1 MGAEKLSISLESD
14 LAASVRRAAHEQG
27 VSVSTWLADAAQ
39 AQIRQRLL
47 REALDALA
55 SEEGEL
61 EPTEI
66 DALIADA
73 RRTSRVVI
81 GAEGA
86 A

>member
-1 MGAEKLSISLESD
+1 MGAEKLSISLESE
-14 LAASVRRAAHEQG
+14 LAASVRGAASEQG

-39 AQIRQRLL
+39 AQIRQRRL

-61 EPTEI
+61 DPTEI
-66 DALIADA
+66 DGLIANA
-73 RRTSRVVI
+73 RRTSRVII